1 MSRASQSLS
10 QKNKLLLC
18 AALAGLLVS
27 ACASTPSLYDYL
39 TVAPAETQVWNN
51 YMPGSKPNCS
61 ALLRLHIT
69 NSSETEV
76 VLRDPEL
83 VIAEPEEMHPLRKF
97 PAILTVDDQ
106 RSREARIAPGET
118 VVLAFRSPSFGLD
131 PIDLKETPR
140 VRLAI
145 RMNSSVGHPLHFR
158 SPIVDIFETH

>member
-1 MSRASQSLS
+1 MSRASLSLS
-10 QKNKLLLC
+10 RASNFLFS
-18 AALAGLLVS
+18 AALATLLAS
-27 ACASTPSLYDYL
+27 ACASTPSLYDYI
-39 TVAPAETQVWNN
+39 TVAPAETRVWND

-69 NSSETEV
+69 NPSQTDI
-76 VLRDPEL
+76 VLSDPEL

-97 PAILTVDDQ
+97 PAILTVNDH

-131 PIDLKETPR
+131 PIDIQETPR

-145 RMNSSVGHPLHFR
+145 RMNSSVGLPLHFR
-158 SPIVDIFETH
+158 SPIVEIFETH